1 MNLNSKS
8 LVAFAI
14 IFVIGFAV
22 GFVFKPES
30 DGKESSEKYPPMDEI
45 NKSVLDFIN
54 KKLLKPGIEAEIVNV
69 SEKNSFYVFELKF
82 SKDGNT
88 IGYDSVYVTKDGKYL
103 FIGKFDL
110 SQSVEDEKAETSI
123 DIENEP
129 WIGDQN
135 AKITIVVFSGYE
147 CPYCAKFA
155 LETLPKILQNFSVK
169 VVFKDFP
176 IREEVKA
183 HEAANCAG
191 EQGKY
196 WEYHDILFEKQD
208 EWRKNE
214 SKFIEYAKELGLN
227 LSEFEACLDSG
238 KYREEVLEDKEEGIR
253 LGVRGT
259 PTFFINGKMIVG
271 AKPYEEF
278 EKILKEM
285 TQK

>member
-54 KKLLKPGIEAEIVNV
+54 KKLLKPGIEAKIVNV
-69 SEKNSFYVFELKF
+69 SEENGFYIFELEF
-82 SKDGNT
+82 SKDGQI
-88 IGYDSVYVTKDGKYL
+88 IGYDTVYVTKDGRSL
-103 FIGKFDL
+103 FIGRFNLTESEKKE
-110 SQSVEDEKAETSI
+110 SQVGI
-123 DIENEP
+123 DIEDEP

-135 AKITIVVFSGYE
+135 ATITIIEFSGYD

-155 LETLPKILQNFSVK
+155 LETLPKILRNFSVK

-176 IREEVKA
+176 VHGEVKA
-183 HEAANCAG
+183 HEAANCAR

-196 WEYHDILFEKQD
+196 WEYHEILFKKQA

-238 KYREEVLEDKEEGIR
+238 KYREEVLEDKEEGIK

-259 PTFFINGKMIVG
+259 PTFFINGKMIAG